1 MAILSSLRH
10 ARRSQYR
17 FFQRFDRNLHNKVK
31 KGAHEVETSSKNV
44 EMSTLDRA
52 LAKRCK
58 GHGGDMTKPND
69 EGVLE
74 LEDCSEDETSSLS
87 GLFHWQME
95 NHENVL
101 AASWQGIL
109 TTVKSDSAGSKEEL
123 HSSPINYILRNEKPM
138 MWVDEDDLHTVN
150 TILDERGSLCIDQ
163 ANPPS
168 LTKFLKTIGKYLQF
182 PPRVVLVGDVIRLDD
197 DKVDLARKEL
207 SDMIYSEK
215 DTVKRAS
222 HPVTNI
228 LSSSGGILNARVD
241 DLQLLSKKHDT
252 SAIFEFN
259 IRSVSYLDIM
269 GNENEINVKLIDIT
283 PMDPLS
289 PFFEPLLEG
298 INRSEARRRGLMLF
312 CSVYLN
318 VNARDAL
325 MLSVDRMGFDLLAKV
340 SSALMNDASSSQYQW
355 KDYNF
360 SFGREVEDIETFCRL
375 LAKMEEEALK
385 KVSGIII

>member
-58 GHGGDMTKPND
+58 
-69 EGVLE
+69 
-74 LEDCSEDETSSLS
+74 
-87 GLFHWQME
+87 
-95 NHENVL
+95 NVL

-168 LTKFLKTIGKYLQF
+168 LTKFLKTIGKF